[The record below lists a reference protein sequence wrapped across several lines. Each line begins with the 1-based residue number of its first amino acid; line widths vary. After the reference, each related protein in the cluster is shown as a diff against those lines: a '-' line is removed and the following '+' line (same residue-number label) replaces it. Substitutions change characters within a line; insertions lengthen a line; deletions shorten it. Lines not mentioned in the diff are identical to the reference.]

1 MSRNAYDWQF
11 GGAEQFTFNLA
22 RALQDQGVRSV
33 VCSRVPEL
41 LRSCHT
47 RRIPTFRNLWLKNE
61 TRRRWL
67 FPYYLLAPLLIAQ
80 YAYLIV
86 RYRIDVLVLGSR
98 DDQIFGTMAARL
110 CRRPVIWIDHADMK
124 GITAHRLRFLDR
136 SYYSTMRHANR
147 IVAVSES
154 ERQKIF
160 AHVPKD
166 VQSKFVVINNGA
178 VRWDA
183 QPLTRPKNSFVIT
196 FVGRIEADKGIFDL
210 TEAAIS
216 ICKNHSQA
224 IFWLVGKGIAEDE
237 VQQRIKAAKLDD
249 RIILLGHLDNVY
261 EALDASD
268 LFVYPS
274 HHDASPLA
282 PAEALLAGVP
292 VIATNIGGIPEVIDD
307 SCGILVEPGNPH
319 QLASAIAKVMTNQAV
334 LRSLQTGAQRKSQ
347 AVDFDAI
354 VGDRYLPL
362 LVEAIND

>member
-1 MSRNAYDWQF
+1 
-11 GGAEQFTFNLA
+11 
-22 RALQDQGVRSV
+22 VRPV

-41 LRSCHT
+41 LRACRHRHIS
-47 RRIPTFRNLWLKNE
+47 TFRNLWFKNE

-67 FPYYLLAPLLIAQ
+67 LPYYLLAPILIAQ
-80 YAYLIV
+80 YAYLIM
-86 RYRIDVLVLGSR
+86 RYHIDVLVLGSR
-98 DDQIFGTMAARL
+98 DDQIFGSLAARL

-124 GITAHRLRFLDR
+124 GVAAHRLRFLGR
-136 SYYSTMRHANR
+136 SYYSAMRYTNR
-147 IVAVSES
+147 IVAVSAS

-160 AHVPKD
+160 AHVSED

-178 VRWDA
+178 VRRNA
-183 QPLTRPKNSFVIT
+183 QPLARPKNSFIIT

-216 ICKNHSQA
+216 ICKHHSQA
-224 IFWLVGKGIAEDE
+224 IFWLVGKGVAEDE
-237 VQQRIKAAKLDD
+237 VQQRINASDLNE
-249 RIILLGHLDNVY
+249 RIKLLGHLSNVY

-282 PAEALLAGVP
+282 PAEALLAGLP

-307 SCGILVEPGNPH
+307 SCGILVEPGSPRH
-319 QLASAIAKVMTNQAV
+319 LASAIEKVMTNPAV
-334 LRSLQTGAQRKSQ
+334 LRSLQVGARRKSK

-362 LVEAIND
+362 LMEAIND